1 MHGQNLARTLQFT
14 IEFIQN
20 SVLAGIVESDGEA
33 AVIESKQ
40 SQAKLL
46 QKQTTLDET
55 ASQALLNQMTEAILA
70 SLDRSLTLNR
80 SVPLNDDELDNS
92 SSLQRWQ

>member
-80 SVPLNDDELDNS
+80 SVPLNDNELDNS